1 MQNRGRV
8 EALRGVLD
16 GHCLSASGMQEEGE
30 GVGRTEGLGSA
41 EDSDDSN

>member
-16 GHCLSASGMQEEGE
+16 GHCLSASGMQEGE
-30 GVGRTEGLGSA
+30 GFGRTERLGSA
-41 EDSDDSN
+41 EDSDDSS